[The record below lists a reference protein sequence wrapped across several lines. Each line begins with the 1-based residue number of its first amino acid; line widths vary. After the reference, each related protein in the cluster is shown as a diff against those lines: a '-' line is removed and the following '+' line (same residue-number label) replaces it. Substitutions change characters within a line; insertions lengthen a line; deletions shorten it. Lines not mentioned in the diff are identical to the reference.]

1 MNFYTQRH
9 YPTLV
14 LKLAGG
20 LLGWII
26 LSTPFSV
33 NAQNNGPHSPESLM
47 MTSSLSAVE
56 QTAESSASNASS
68 NAVESFR
75 SGNITRAVQQWN
87 QEIRAGNDLVN
98 NLFNRSQ
105 AYILLEQYDS
115 ALKDVNMIVTLEG
128 AAVGA
133 DVLLVQG
140 IALSNLNKF
149 PEALESFNQ
158 SEMRQPSALV
168 YSNRAI
174 IYQRTGK
181 FPQALADLTKA
192 VELSP
197 TPVNRLNLA
206 NLHIQLGEFALAV
219 ENMNQLIAD
228 DEAFFPAYLS
238 RGIAYYNLNEHEAA
252 IRDFLYTLTVS
263 PNQPEARYYA
273 GLSLEKLNFR
283 EEATQNLVMAADL
296 YLQQDRS
303 ENYYRVLDKMAELGL
318 E

>member
-1 MNFYTQRH
+1 MMTVRTQRYCRY
-9 YPTLV
+9 YPARYLKTRYLKTRY
-14 LKLAGG
+14 LKLLGG
-20 LLGWII
+20 MLGWII
-26 LSTPFSV
+26 LSTTFSA
-33 NAQNNGPHSPESLM
+33 NAQNNSPHSPDSPM
-47 MTSSLSAVE
+47 TTSS
-56 QTAESSASNASS
+56 SS
-68 NAVESFR
+68 AVESFS

-87 QEIRAGNDLVN
+87 QEIRAGNDLII

-115 ALKDVNMIVTLEG
+115 ALKDVNMIVALEG
-128 AAVGA
+128 ADVGA

-149 PEALESFNQ
+149 SEAIESFNQ

-174 IYQRTGK
+174 IYQRTER
-181 FPQALADLTKA
+181 FPEAIADLTKA
-192 VELSP
+192 VELAP
-197 TPVNRLNLA
+197 TAVNRLNLA
-206 NLHIQLGEFALAV
+206 NLHIQLGQFDLAV
-219 ENMNQLIAD
+219 DNMNALLAS

-238 RGIAYYNLNEHEAA
+238 RGIAYYNLNQHEEAL
-252 IRDFLYTLTVS
+252 RDFLQTLTIS